1 MRLSNDISTQTE
13 ALTVQKIHSGKK
25 ISFQCP
31 RFNAEYSKKGVLED
45 FELDVKAQGGS
56 GAAPISCWQ
65 LLKVPLSYGYHF
77 WTNPFKRYVRASD
90 AFPISNELGLKAT
103 WENVIQSLVRVV
115 DGIDGMF
122 CSLSFQL
129 AAQKKA
135 SHCYGP

>member
-1 MRLSNDISTQTE
+1 MKLSNDISTQTA

-25 ISFQCP
+25 NSYIST
-31 RFNAEYSKKGVLED
+31 RFNAAYSKKGVLED

-56 GAAPISCWQ
+56 GAAPIS
-65 LLKVPLSYGYHF
+65 LLKVPQSYGYHF

-122 CSLSFQL
+122 CSLSF
-129 AAQKKA
+129 
-135 SHCYGP
+135 